1 MPHFRDEE
9 EHLFPLVVDSEEAQP
24 LVVRALLEHQRLHAL
39 TRDLA
44 SGDTARMRELGE
56 LLEAHVRF
64 EERELFPLIERLLG
78 ELLAGVEV
86 RADRS
91 EALEGRGPIWGA
103 ESEDLNATLLTWSAG
118 EGPPEH
124 VNDERDV
131 LICVL
136 DGAATIA
143 VDGKEQE
150 LSAGETSIVEKGTR
164 RRITAGPRGARYLS
178 VHLRRP
184 RLQITTV

>member
-1 MPHFRDEE
+1 MSR
-9 EHLFPLVVDSEEAQP
+9 S
-24 LVVRALLEHQRLHAL
+24 
-39 TRDLA
+39 
-44 SGDTARMRELGE
+44 SI
-56 LLEAHVRF
+56 
-64 EERELFPLIERLLG
+64 ERELFPLIERLLG

-103 ESEDLNATLLTWSAG
+103 ESEDLNATLLMWSAG